1 MAVTTRKD
9 PRALLQDMWDLLAHE
24 VDNLKH
30 RREVGGGDDFDMEAQ
45 SKQLQRLITSIRG
58 ALKDSEN
65 LERQIKEDAENA
77 SEIELIE
84 ALIDDP
90 QQRPL
95 IIDALTARGWK
106 VDTGKVKS
114 EKTGSKRIM
123 RAKKVAEEALSGF
136 DLPTKEE
143 EL

>member
-1 MAVTTRKD
+1 MAVMTRKD

-58 ALKDSEN
+58 AIKDSEN
-65 LERQIKEDAENA
+65 LERQLKDDAENA
-77 SEIELIE
+77 SEIELVE

-90 QQRPL
+90 LQRPL
-95 IIDALTARGWK
+95 VIDALTARGW
-106 VDTGKVKS
+106 VVTSGKVAS
-114 EKTGSKRIM
+114 EKTGRKRVM
-123 RAKKVAEEALSGF
+123 RAKKVAQEALSGF
-136 DLPTKEE
+136 DLPEKGD